1 MIDDSKL
8 APPPPALPPASLLAP
23 PPPTSPDRGDAPAVD
38 LAAHVQVQAL
48 RGFML
53 GTLPA
58 GEVQQVL
65 RHLLAGCLQCQA
77 QAREVWNLDPP
88 AIAAVLELSG
98 GLAVQSAGGEGEAP
112 AEMSATTA
120 NIASIAIT
128 ATTATTAMAALT
140 AVGSLGAPGPL
151 ALPRSFAELG
161 SVAAASVRRGGFSR
175 LDRAVNGM
183 AGTTGATGPTRGR
196 AALVRQEEPIRRRPG
211 LAAGGAASAP
221 STLSPQPAATS
232 HNTSYDQV
240 LDRVF
245 SRVTPAEAAIE
256 ASRRRGRELFEEL
269 MQHPP
274 TRQGLLVRN
283 SARFS
288 DRFLCEELLNASR
301 DEVFRDGTGSAHLAR
316 LAVEISGRILAARQ
330 AAQRDRQDR
339 PEPLPTPASALALPA
354 LPANTTADDVEGAHD
369 AFALCPAGDLALL
382 AGLAAR
388 AHAQFGNALRVL
400 TDMDAAGKAFEAAE
414 AQLVAYPSIG
424 PLDKARVLDLQASF
438 YLGLRQLETSAR
450 LLDRVI
456 AIYGRLG
463 QRGLL
468 GRALN
473 LKAIVLGH
481 QGDLRGRL
489 ALLQRAL
496 NLIDPQTDARWFLAV
511 RHNIIVTLLADGCP
525 REAFALLFHTRPL
538 YLKMGDRWS
547 LLRLRWVEGQVAHG
561 MNRLDQA
568 EAAYR
573 EVSEAFVEGGHAY
586 DAALASLDL
595 AVILAQQGKTAEMR
609 LLAHQMVSFFEARQL
624 HREAMA
630 AYLVFC
636 DAARADQA
644 GLNLVRE
651 VSSFLQ
657 QARNAPSMRFTP
669 SKT

>member
-8 APPPPALPPASLLAP
+8 ASPPPALPPASLLASPP
-23 PPPTSPDRGDAPAVD
+23 PPPTSPDREDAPAVD
-38 LAAHVQVQAL
+38 LAVHVQVQAL

-65 RHLLAGCLQCQA
+65 RHLLAGCLPCQA

-98 GLAVQSAGGEGEAP
+98 GLAVQGADGTVEAP
-112 AEMSATTA
+112 AELSAIPA
-120 NIASIAIT
+120 NVANIAIT
-128 ATTATTAMAALT
+128 ATAATTAMAALT
-140 AVGSLGAPGPL
+140 AAGSLSAPGPL
-151 ALPRSFAELG
+151 ALPRAFAELG

-175 LDRAVNGM
+175 LDRAVNGT
-183 AGTTGATGPTRGR
+183 AGATGATGPTRAR
-196 AALVRQEEPIRRRPG
+196 AALVRQDEPIRRRPG
-211 LAAGGAASAP
+211 LAAAGAANAP
-221 STLSPQPAATS
+221 SIPSPQPAATS

-245 SRVTPAEAAIE
+245 SRVTPAEAVIE

-301 DEVFRDGTGSAHLAR
+301 DEVFRDGTGSAHLAQ

-330 AAQRDRQDR
+330 AVQRDRQDR
-339 PEPLPTPASALALPA
+339 PEPLPTSALAA
-354 LPANTTADDVEGAHD
+354 LPAMTTADDIDGDCAHD

-400 TDMDAAGKAFEAAE
+400 TDMDGAGKAFEAAE

-481 QGDLRGRL
+481 QGDLKGRL

-609 LLAHQMVSFFEARQL
+609 LLAHQMVNFFEARQL